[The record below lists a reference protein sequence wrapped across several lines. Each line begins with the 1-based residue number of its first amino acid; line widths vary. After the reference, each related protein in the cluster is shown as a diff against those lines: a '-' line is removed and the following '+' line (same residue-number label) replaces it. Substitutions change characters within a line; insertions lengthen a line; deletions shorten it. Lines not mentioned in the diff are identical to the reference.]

1 MAAALASPLTS
12 RIAVFSRARS
22 LSNGASAFNG
32 VRQTIV
38 GKSFSAQCVNRA
50 SPSLPDFRLTARATR
65 SRVTMASAASDGA
78 AATASGEEELAKF
91 VARDNRRMLHV
102 VYRVGD
108 LEAAIKFYTEC
119 LGMKV
124 LRQRDIPEE
133 KYSNAFLG
141 YGPET
146 SCFVVELTYNYGVDK
161 YDIGAGFGHFGIS
174 VDDVYKTVELVKSRG
189 GKVTREAGPV
199 KGGKSVIA
207 FVEDPAGYKW
217 EIIQRPPTPEPLCQ
231 VMLRVG
237 DLDRAIKFYEK
248 AYGMKLLRTRDNPHY
263 KYTIAMVGYGP
274 EEESA
279 VVELTYN
286 YGVESYEKG
295 NAYAQI
301 AIGTDDVYKT
311 AEAIRAAGGKITREP
326 GPIPGINT
334 KIVACLDPDGYKSV
348 FVDNQDFLRELE

>member
-189 GKVTREAGPV
+189 GKVTRRQG
-199 KGGKSVIA
+199 
-207 FVEDPAGYKW
+207 
-217 EIIQRPPTPEPLCQ
+217 Q
-231 VMLRVG
+231 
-237 DLDRAIKFYEK
+237 
-248 AYGMKLLRTRDNPHY
+248 
-263 KYTIAMVGYGP
+263 
-274 EEESA
+274 
-279 VVELTYN
+279 
-286 YGVESYEKG
+286 
-295 NAYAQI
+295 
-301 AIGTDDVYKT
+301 
-311 AEAIRAAGGKITREP
+311 
-326 GPIPGINT
+326 
-334 KIVACLDPDGYKSV
+334 
-348 FVDNQDFLRELE
+348 